1 MAVRHS
7 VAQWLVWSLAY
18 LLLQI
23 GTPLIRVSLDWVRPA
38 TLVSTLVWMATV
50 LGMLFSIARLLEQR
64 RGLVPIFLLG
74 GAFLWFVSSVLV
86 PKWLGW
92 SAHHPPALWVQ
103 SLWGGLSGN
112 FLILGAA
119 GLGALVS
126 WIVREKNL
134 LVPVV
139 PLAAAVDALTV
150 LAPKGAVKQIVERA
164 PEVVAKASVAITATP
179 SPAGE
184 VAVIMPIALIGVG
197 DFVFLVLY
205 ITCLYRF
212 GLRVRATAVGLFV
225 VLWLYLMVVAL
236 GVAPALPG
244 LVPMAFIVLLVNW
257 REFQLSRQEKI
268 ASVVTVMM
276 VLGLIGWLFW
286 R

>member
-1 MAVRHS
+1 MSVRNS
-7 VAQWLVWSLAY
+7 VLQWLAWNSAY
-18 LLLQI
+18 LFLQI

-50 LGMLFSIARLLEQR
+50 LGMLFSMARLLEQR

-74 GAFLWFVSSVLV
+74 GMCLWFVSRVLV
-86 PKWLGW
+86 PEWLGW

-103 SLWGGLSGN
+103 SLWSGLSGN

-134 LVPVV
+134 LVPMV

-150 LAPKGAVKQIVERA
+150 LAPKGAVKQIVEKA
-164 PEVVAKASVAITATP
+164 PEVVEKASVAITATP
-179 SPAGE
+179 TPTGE
-184 VAVIMPIALIGVG
+184 VAQITPIALIGVG

-212 GLRVRATAVGLFV
+212 GLRVRATAIGLFFI
-225 VLWLYLMVVAL
+225 LWLYLMVVAL
-236 GVAPALPG
+236 GVVPSLPG
-244 LVPMAFIVLLVNW
+244 LVPMAFVVLLVNW

-268 ASVVTVMM
+268 ASVVTGMM